1 MLVDVYEYILY
12 CTITVLKANNS
23 YIYSYSNYVR
33 YMAVIKYID
42 KTVFIIFYAF
52 DYEHFITKEKQ
63 IIFNC
68 GFLKIVNFSQFY
80 KLSEFITL

>member
-1 MLVDVYEYILY
+1 MYDIH
-12 CTITVLKANNS
+12 
-23 YIYSYSNYVR
+23 
-33 YMAVIKYID
+33 MAVIKYID